1 MVFLVGVQQLMKVVF
16 SIPNCNHII
25 VDYHIFIDQEEYD
38 TNVAVQMYAPG
49 AATGWYAQ
57 EPETN

>member
-1 MVFLVGVQQLMKVVF
+1 MF

>member
-1 MVFLVGVQQLMKVVF
+1 MTNRSYLSSFHNL
-16 SIPNCNHII
+16 II
-25 VDYHIFIDQEEYD
+25 IDQEEYD
-38 TNVAVQMYAPG
+38 TDVAVQMFAPG